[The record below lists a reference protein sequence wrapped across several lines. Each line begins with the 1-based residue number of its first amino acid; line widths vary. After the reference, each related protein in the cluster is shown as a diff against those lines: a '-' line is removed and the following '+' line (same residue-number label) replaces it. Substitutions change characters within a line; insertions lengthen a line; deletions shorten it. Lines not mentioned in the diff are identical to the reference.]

1 MQSCLGALFLYTY
14 ECRYSEKLCGKD
26 VTVILSF
33 PISPSLFL
41 PPSLFPLT
49 SRKVCTQSRDITF
62 TTALQPLSRPLASH
76 TNLRQV
82 SPLVQFCGKIE
93 RTTPKCQRFP
103 PMTHQWNV
111 PIHLRDAIFCCTTPS
126 CGIYRILQVVSEIA
140 VKWNWPT
147 IQHQVKTRQFDCT
160 LMHVIMLIA

>member
-82 SPLVQFCGKIE
+82 SPLVQFCREIKRGTH
-93 RTTPKCQRFP
+93 RTESTCFP
-103 PMTHQWNV
+103 HYTSME
-111 PIHLRDAIFCCTTPS
+111 CTRPHEMQYFVVQPPLVAHTEYCKLS
-126 CGIYRILQVVSEIA
+126 LKLQQKGTSLSYSI
-140 VKWNWPT
+140 K
-147 IQHQVKTRQFDCT
+147 
-160 LMHVIMLIA
+160 